1 MKFPDLSKLKK
12 KNTMIVIFVVI
23 VFAVI
28 LAIMGFG
35 RAIPSIAT
43 FDTEAGEFIMDI
55 STEGEIQAAKSV
67 TVSVPSRS
75 RGNLRV
81 ATIVEDGTI
90 VKEGDF
96 LVQFDTS
103 EAENRVQD
111 RQDALE
117 NAQADLSSTKAN
129 IESTMKQ
136 LENSFLTQQYSYEQA
151 KLRYELMKYEA
162 EIKKREQEIEFK
174 KAELALQQAEEKIES
189 QKVIEAANLSKAELR
204 VKQAQMRL
212 DEAQEMLD
220 AMTLTAPKS
229 GMVVLQKIWSP
240 NGREKIK
247 IGDTPHRGMDIINIP
262 DLSTMLVKTTVNE
275 IAISRVAVG
284 QQVVINLD
292 ALPGPTFYGK
302 ITSVATLARSEE
314 GSDLKVFDMEV
325 TVDGSDERL
334 KPGMSSL
341 CKIITGTVPNALYV
355 PLEAI
360 FEKDNNT
367 VVYVKSHGFDQ
378 QVVKVGKK
386 NSDYIIIEEG
396 LSEGDRIALR
406 DPTQP
411 LEELGVAT
419 SQEQGNRSNNQRK
432 SGSLPL

>member
-1 MKFPDLSKLKK
+1 MKFPYFSKLKK
-12 KNTMIVIFVVI
+12 KKTVIV

-28 LAIMGFG
+28 VTAVVFTIMGVG
-35 RAIPSIAT
+35 SVIPSIAT

-55 STEGEIQAAKSV
+55 QTEGEIQAAKSV
-67 TVSVPSRS
+67 TVSVPQRS
-75 RGNLRV
+75 RGNLRI
-81 ATIVEDGTI
+81 ASLVEDGII

-111 RQDALE
+111 RLDDLE

-151 KLRYELMKYEA
+151 KLRFELMKYEA

-174 KAELALQQAEEKIES
+174 KADLALQQAQEKIES
-189 QKVIEAANLSKAELR
+189 QKFINAANLSKAELR
-204 VKQAQMRL
+204 VKQYQMRL

-229 GMVVLQKIWSP
+229 GMVVLQKIFSP
-240 NGREKIK
+240 NGREKVK

-262 DLSTMLVKTTVNE
+262 DLSTMLVKTAVNE
-275 IAISRVAVG
+275 IDISRVAVG
-284 QQVVINLD
+284 HQVVITLD
-292 ALPGPTFYGK
+292 ALPGPVFYGK

-314 GSDLKVFDMEV
+314 GSDLKVFDVEV

-334 KPGMSSL
+334 KPGMSAQ
-341 CKIITGTVPNALYV
+341 CKVITGTFTDVLYV
-355 PLEAI
+355 PLEAV
-360 FEKDNNT
+360 FEKGDTT
-367 VVYVKSHGFDQ
+367 VVYVKGHGFNQ
-378 QVVKVGKK
+378 QVVSVGRK
-386 NSDYIIIEEG
+386 NNDYIIIEEG
-396 LSEGDRIALR
+396 LSEGDSVALR
-406 DPTQP
+406 DPTLP
-411 LEELGVAT
+411 LEELGVVT
-419 SQEQGNRSNNQRK
+419 SQEQGNRSNNQRQ
-432 SGSLPL
+432 SSALPL

>member
-12 KNTMIVIFVVI
+12 KNTMIVIFAVI

-55 STEGEIQAAKSV
+55 RTEGEMQAAKSV
-67 TVSVPSRS
+67 TVSVPRRS
-75 RGNLRV
+75 RGGVRIASL
-81 ATIVEDGTI
+81 AEDGAI

-111 RQDALE
+111 RQNDLE
-117 NAQADLSSTKAN
+117 NAEAELVSTQAN
-129 IESTMKQ
+129 IESAMKQ
-136 LENSFLTQQYSYEQA
+136 LENNFLTQEYSYEQA

-174 KAELALQQAEEKIES
+174 KAELSLQQAEEKIES
-189 QKVIEAANLSKAELR
+189 QKVIDAANLSKAELR

-212 DEAQEMLD
+212 DEAQELLD
-220 AMTLTAPKS
+220 ALTITAPKS

-240 NGREKIK
+240 NGREKVK
-247 IGDTPHRGMDIINIP
+247 IGDTPHRGMDIISIP
-262 DLSTMLVKTTVNE
+262 DLSTMLVKTAVNE
-275 IAISRVAVG
+275 IDISRVAVG
-284 QQVVINLD
+284 QQVVITLD
-292 ALPGPTFYGK
+292 ALPGPVFYGK
-302 ITSVATLARSEE
+302 ITSVAILARSEV
-314 GSDLKVFDMEV
+314 GSDMKVFDIEV
-325 TVDGSDERL
+325 TVDGSDVRL
-334 KPGMSSL
+334 KPGMSALS
-341 CKIITGTVPNALYV
+341 KIITGTVPDALYI
-355 PLEAI
+355 PLEAV
-360 FEKDNNT
+360 FENEDTT
-367 VVYVKSHGFDQ
+367 VVYIKGHAFDR

-396 LSEGDRIALR
+396 LSEGDQVALR
-406 DPTQP
+406 DPTLQ
-411 LEELGVAT
+411 LEELGMAT
-419 SQEQGNRSNNQRK
+419 SQAQENKSNN
-432 SGSLPL
+432 